1 MKKYVVGV
9 DVGGTNIKLGVV
21 DPEGRVIV
29 RNSFATKPF
38 ASSRIKLIGAIAREI
53 EAIITSA
60 GLNKKQIAGV
70 GVGLPGLVDYEQGI
84 VRFLPNI
91 PGWKNVH
98 LKSILEKKIKLSV
111 FVDNDVKIIT
121 LAESQFGAG
130 QGVRNLICLTLGT
143 GVGAGLI
150 LNGQLYRGE
159 ANAAGELGH
168 MPLNEQGPKCNCGG
182 WGCFETYVGN
192 RPLFALA
199 SRMMGQKDM
208 TTQKMFALAQKGNKK
223 ALDYWRAVAQRIG
236 NGLVGIVNLLNP
248 RLIIIGGGVSN
259 NEKFLFKRIAATIR
273 ARAMSLQGSSFKIKR
288 AQFKDD
294 AGIIGAYALVIT
306 TNNSIRHEG
315 ANAQQ

>member
-1 MKKYVVGV
+1 MKRYVVGV

-21 DPEGRVIV
+21 GPSGQIIV

-38 ASSRIKLIGAIAREI
+38 ASSRIKLISALAREI
-53 EAIITSA
+53 EASIKAA

-70 GVGLPGLVDYEQGI
+70 GIGLPGLIDFEKGV

-91 PGWKNVH
+91 PGWQNVH
-98 LKSILEKKIKLSV
+98 LKLILQKKVHLPV

-121 LAESQFGAG
+121 LAESKFGAG
-130 QGVRNLICLTLGT
+130 RGVKNLICMTLGT

-159 ANAAGELGH
+159 DNAAGELGH
-168 MPLNEQGPKCNCGG
+168 MPLNEHGPKCNCGG
-182 WGCFETYVGN
+182 IGCFEAYVGN

-199 SRMMGQKDM
+199 SRVMRTPNM
-208 TTQKMFALAQKGNKK
+208 TTQIMFALAKKGNKK
-223 ALDYWRAVAQRIG
+223 ALLFWKMAAERIG

-259 NEKFLFKRIAATIR
+259 NEEFLFKTIADTIR
-273 ARAMSLQGSSFKIKR
+273 RRAMSLQGSAFKIKR
-288 AQFKDD
+288 AKFKDD
-294 AGIIGAYALVIT
+294 AGIIGAYVLVT
-306 TNNSIRHEG
+306 
-315 ANAQQ
+315 NAQK